1 MKIELTQEDIWYLHD
16 CVDSDVECLE
26 RELDEANAQYR
37 TADAVDIEESIQH
50 CNNVLAKLD
59 EHSPHTRDFSHVR
72 VHAMPVGETSLW
84 KQIVEGLP
92 SEPTRSIWSDGNY
105 ILCRTESMANAIAD
119 LLDSLYA
126 TLGQNA
132 SSVTGFFEPKDDLHS
147 GEVDALT
154 GWWYV
159 DIDG

>member
-1 MKIELTQEDIWYLHD
+1 MKIELTQEDIRYLHD
-16 CVDSDVECLE
+16 CVDSDVECRE
-26 RELDEANAQYR
+26 RELEEANAQYR
-37 TADAVDIEESIQH
+37 TTDAADIEASIRQA
-50 CNNVLAKLD
+50 NDVLAKLD
-59 EHSPHTRDFSHVR
+59 
-72 VHAMPVGETSLW
+72 AMLGGETSLW